1 MILNED
7 YFDKADLDSLDIPGD
22 SDADE
27 YSTRSWEMQAQRPVA
42 EILKDYMCY
51 VNFELQIVDKDEHWV
66 YNLCDR
72 LKRSFDLLPGDVVT
86 SPIVIGSRL
95 SRS

>member
-27 YSTRSWEMQAQRPVA
+27 YSTSATR
-42 EILKDYMCY
+42 
-51 VNFELQIVDKDEHWV
+51 N
-66 YNLCDR
+66 
-72 LKRSFDLLPGDVVT
+72 
-86 SPIVIGSRL
+86 
-95 SRS
+95 